1 MDSYI
6 KKEVHVFSVEGE
18 KFLFEVE
25 TLRVYK
31 IDHLI
36 EKILDC
42 GEEISL
48 ETVLSKFGREYPA
61 EELTALFNAL
71 VEEQVL
77 IKDGEDLNEL
87 NEAEMQAKVKNAD
100 LSNLV
105 LNISQKCNMKCTY
118 CYADG
123 GAYNAPEQLMDK
135 KTAEACVDFLLNAS
149 NVETCWI
156 YFFGGEPLLNF
167 DVLKHVVEYGKQRAS
182 IMGKELRFA
191 ITTNGTLLNEEI
203 IKCFADNNFL
213 VLLSLDGPK
222 DFQDIQRPFK
232 SGKGSYD
239 VIKRH
244 LEYLNSQEGV
254 SLGCRCTV
262 TPDNMDLQMIDE
274 HFLDCGVKYYHI
286 EPATFGPF
294 TWGNEPG
301 FEEVEMQKYL
311 QQYGDLIKSTWNRV
325 KDKKFVAYRPVFGEV
340 LQLDRNERRI
350 YPCGMG
356 TSMFA
361 VSAEG
366 EVYACHRLVGMKEQ
380 VLGSV
385 FDPGIKEAVK
395 KYSPA
400 DIKEKEGCSVC
411 WVRKYMRR

>member
-1 MDSYI
+1 
-6 KKEVHVFSVEGE
+6 
-18 KFLFEVE
+18 
-25 TLRVYK
+25 
-31 IDHLI
+31 
-36 EKILDC
+36 
-42 GEEISL
+42 
-48 ETVLSKFGREYPA
+48 
-61 EELTALFNAL
+61 
-71 VEEQVL
+71 
-77 IKDGEDLNEL
+77 
-87 NEAEMQAKVKNAD
+87 
-100 LSNLV
+100 
-105 LNISQKCNMKCTY
+105 
-118 CYADG
+118 
-123 GAYNAPEQLMDK
+123 
-135 KTAEACVDFLLNAS
+135 
-149 NVETCWI
+149 
-156 YFFGGEPLLNF
+156 
-167 DVLKHVVEYGKQRAS
+167 
-182 IMGKELRFA
+182 
-191 ITTNGTLLNEEI
+191 

-411 WVRKYMRR
+411 WVRNICAGDCPAESIIVNGDERKPVSRRCMLRQKKVEWAVWLYSRIKTLQDKSLEDKILSNEFYVNGTC